1 MNVQSNCIFK
11 LISFQFL
18 MLEYLAL
25 EFQIDLDLLDYLM
38 VIVKN
43 FIPLLNF
50 NMLSL
55 TIFFIHVI
63 RFFLRLMQLFFT
75 ICNY

>member
-1 MNVQSNCIFK
+1 
-11 LISFQFL
+11 